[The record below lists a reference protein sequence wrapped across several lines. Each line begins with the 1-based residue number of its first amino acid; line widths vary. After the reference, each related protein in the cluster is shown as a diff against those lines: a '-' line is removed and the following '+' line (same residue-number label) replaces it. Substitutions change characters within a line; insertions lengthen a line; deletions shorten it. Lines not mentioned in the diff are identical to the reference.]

1 MLKQFVR
8 YALCISLMTLSTLAT
23 ADVVDDFTQV
33 HYFGNEVE
41 TQYITDALAPYGLSR
56 WNNASPLGTPVTVYY
71 AFAGEEL
78 GYISPSDVQRSFH
91 QYEKDAIVEQ
101 FNDVMSFTNITLIE
115 TTDISITNFVF
126 RIGTGEG
133 NGASLPPQTPD
144 DTGYKAVMF
153 SESHNLRYLNPN
165 RETNYVRY
173 EHYDVDYKH
182 DVSRSKWF
190 ISHEIGHVLGLFHP
204 FNVIGGNSAPFPLD
218 EEDNHKFNT
227 VMSYQGGNLSSEGYG
242 ASSFRIYDIIALQSL
257 YGVNTDNKLENT
269 LYEYDDTYDFHQ
281 VIADAGGNDT
291 ISVENSARDN
301 VIDLRGGKFSSIA
314 PNYVSWYTDCY
325 DGSYEGDFTTN
336 PDGTCTEDTPTGG
349 HEHLNRSHNSLS
361 IDINTVIENATG
373 GTGDDTLI
381 ANSVANDI
389 NGGDG
394 TDTVMFAGTKADYTI
409 DFIDAYTV
417 VVTSV
422 ADTDNED
429 TLTNIEFLNFVTDF
443 SDLSTAEIV
452 ELNQAPV
459 VTVLESIDVRSSQQ
473 VVINATATDAE
484 NNELTFLWTQVDGTE
499 LVLTSADT
507 LNVSFIAPA
516 ATETDVIHL
525 QLTVSDGTNI
535 VTKPIEL
542 VVLPNN
548 APVITDVTADQTVDE
563 RITVTL
569 TVAATDADNDAL
581 TYRWTINGATV
592 TLTGDTTDTVTFTA
606 PDVTTSTNLTVQ
618 VFVTDGFD
626 EVSSDIRT
634 VTVNNIDTTTPPVV
648 TPPTEKSSGGSMG
661 WIVLALSGLIAF
673 RKKLN

>member
-1 MLKQFVR
+1 MYKKFVR
-8 YALCISLMTLSTLAT
+8 SALCISLIATSAFATMAT
-23 ADVVDDFTQV
+23 ADVVQDFTQV

-41 TQYITDALAPYGLSR
+41 TQYITDALTPYGLSR
-56 WNNASPLGTPVTVYY
+56 WNHANPLGTPVTVYY

-78 GYISPSDVQRSFH
+78 GYISPNDVQRSFH

-101 FNDVMSFTNITLIE
+101 LDDVMSFTNITLIE

-126 RIGTGEG
+126 RIGAGEG

-144 DTGYKAVMF
+144 DTGYKAVSF
-153 SESHNLRYLNPN
+153 SESHNLRYLNPDRDN
-165 RETNYVRY
+165 NYVRY
-173 EHYDVDYKH
+173 EEYDVDYKH

-204 FNVIGGNSAPFPLD
+204 FNVIGSNEAPFPLD
-218 EEDNHKFNT
+218 DEDNHQFNT
-227 VMSYQGGNLSSEGYG
+227 VMSYQIGNVSSETYR
-242 ASSFRIYDIIALQSL
+242 ASSFKIYDIIALQSL
-257 YGVNTDNKLENT
+257 YGVNADNKLEDT
-269 LYEYDDTYDFHQ
+269 LYEYDDTYSFHQ
-281 VIADAGGNDT
+281 VISDAGGNDT

-301 VIDLRGGKFSSIA
+301 IIDLRGGKFSSIA
-314 PNYVSWYTDCY
+314 PNFVGFYEICP
-325 DGSYEGDFTTN
+325 DGSSTGCGDN
-336 PDGTCTEDTPTGG
+336 P
-349 HEHLNRSHNSLS
+349 HEHLGRSHNSLS

-409 DFIDAYTV
+409 VIEDAYTV

-422 ADTDNED
+422 VDTDDED

-443 SDLSTAEIV
+443 SDLSTAEV
-452 ELNQAPV
+452 VALNQAPV
-459 VTVLESIDVRSSQQ
+459 VTVIESIDVKSSQQ

-499 LVLTSADT
+499 LVLTNADT
-507 LNVSFIAPA
+507 LNVSFTAPA
-516 ATETDVIHL
+516 ATDTDVIHL

-535 VTKPIEL
+535 VTKPIEV

-563 RITVTL
+563 RTTVTL
-569 TVAATDADNDAL
+569 TVTATDADNDDL
-581 TYRWTINGATV
+581 TYRWVVNGATV
-592 TLTGDTTDTVTFTA
+592 TLTGSTTDTVSFTA
-606 PDVTTSTNLTVQ
+606 PDVTSATNLTVQ

-626 EVSSDIRT
+626 EVSSEIRT
-634 VTVNNIDTTTPPVV
+634 ITVNNIDTTPDPVV
-648 TPPTEKSSGGSMG
+648 TPPKKESSGGGSFG
-661 WIVLALSGLIAF
+661 YLILLIAGLRLF
-673 RKKLN
+673 RK

>member
-1 MLKQFVR
+1 MFKKSVR
-8 YALCISLMTLSTLAT
+8 SALCISFMATSAFATMAT
-23 ADVVDDFTQV
+23 ADVVQDFTQV

-78 GYISPSDVQRSFH
+78 GYISPSDVQRSFY

-153 SESHNLRYLNPN
+153 SESHNLRYLNPD

-173 EHYDVDYKH
+173 ETYDVDYKH
-182 DVSRSKWF
+182 DISRSKWF

-204 FNVIGGNSAPFPLD
+204 FNVIGSNAAPFPLD

-227 VMSYQGGNLSSEGYG
+227 VMSYQGGNLSSEGYS

-257 YGVNTDNKLENT
+257 YGVNTDNKLEDT
-269 LYEYDDTYDFHQ
+269 LYEYDDNYDFHQ

-314 PNYVSWYTDCY
+314 PNFVSWYTDCY

-381 ANSVANDI
+381 ANSVSNEI
-389 NGGDG
+389 KGNDG

-409 DFIDAYTV
+409 DFINAYTV

-422 ADTDNED
+422 ADTDDED
-429 TLTNIEFLNFVTDF
+429 TLTDVEFLSFVTDF
-443 SDLSTAEIV
+443 SDLSTAEV
-452 ELNQAPV
+452 VNLNQAPV
-459 VTVLESIDVRSSQQ
+459 ITLAETITVRETLQTTITATVVDAENDTLTYTWTQLEGTDVTLTNADTLSVTLTAPSIDVQETITLQLEVTDGVNTVTSSISV
-473 VVINATATDAE
+473 VVIPN
-484 NNELTFLWTQVDGTE
+484 
-499 LVLTSADT
+499 
-507 LNVSFIAPA
+507 
-516 ATETDVIHL
+516 
-525 QLTVSDGTNI
+525 TV
-535 VTKPIEL
+535 
-542 VVLPNN
+542 
-548 APVITDVTADQTVDE
+548 PVITDVTADQTVDE
-563 RITVTL
+563 RTAVTL
-569 TVAATDADNDAL
+569 TVTATDADNDAL
-581 TYRWTINGATV
+581 TYRWTVDGATV
-592 TLTGDTTDTVTFTA
+592 TLTGDDSDTVTFTA
-606 PDVTTSTNLTVQ
+606 PSVTGTTTLTVT
-618 VFVTDGFD
+618 VFVSDGID
-626 EVSSDIRT
+626 EVSSVIRT
-634 VTVNNIDTTTPPVV
+634 ITVNNIDTTPDPVV
-648 TPPTEKSSGGSMG
+648 TTPKKESSGGSFG
-661 WIVLALSGLIAF
+661 YLILLIAGLRLF
-673 RKKLN
+673 RK